1 MRRIFLIVL
10 LKLLILHQHHG
21 VASAYPEIFD
31 SNEEETVEIN
41 IEDSNSMEE
50 LTTMTNINEFSI
62 SEANTPNKNQESI
75 QTTTTI
81 ATTLIHPT
89 IEEQESSPIIMKLIS
104 AIELTNPNDA
114 ETTTEHHFDIV
125 NILKNRTKALF
136 DVNAP
141 NNPRKKPRILLTRPP
156 VQMSKSSSSS
166 DSDYESSNSM
176 EDTTTIP
183 YSEEESNET
192 NIENNSSEEITTASP
207 LPLTLPTSKR
217 PPKNIEI
224 FKTRPNEL
232 LRFYVE
238 DGHLRSPIAALV
250 DKKTNPLAKAK
261 RLWKAALR
269 PNSLLDIM
277 VVSYDSEGIKST
289 YNLTNTKAMMT
300 TLDKVRDENTTDQKS
315 KTYYSIIR
323 TGQLIPFD
331 SAIFITTDDIPND
344 NEHQYQASMFLL
356 KKRIRLYLIIFDDR
370 NNTTNETSTSTTVKE
385 TGFLG
390 QLAMLTGGDI
400 IYVPNYVFQK
410 QSEDGE
416 MGFITLYRQNK
427 YKPIDQEPL
436 KDFHENELKNDTETL
451 SLKDDD
457 DHHDSNN

>member
-1 MRRIFLIVL
+1 MRTIFLIVL
-10 LKLLILHQHHG
+10 LKLLILHQYHG
-21 VASAYPEIFD
+21 VARAYPEIFD

-50 LTTMTNINEFSI
+50 LTTMTNINELSI
-62 SEANTPNKNQESI
+62 NEANTPNKNQESI

-89 IEEQESSPIIMKLIS
+89 IEEHESSPIIMKLIS
-104 AIELTNPNDA
+104 AIESTKSSDA
-114 ETTTEHHFDIV
+114 ETTTEHPFDIV
-125 NILKNRTKALF
+125 NILKNRTKLLF

-156 VQMSKSSSSS
+156 VQMSKSSS

-192 NIENNSSEEITTASP
+192 NIENNSNEEITTASP
-207 LPLTLPTSKR
+207 LPPTLPTSKR

-331 SAIFITTDDIPND
+331 SAIFLTTDDIPTDAIPND

-356 KKRIRLYLIIFDDR
+356 KKRIRVRLINISSCLHLIACCMLY
-370 NNTTNETSTSTTVKE
+370 VKCC
-385 TGFLG
+385 
-390 QLAMLTGGDI
+390 
-400 IYVPNYVFQK
+400 
-410 QSEDGE
+410 
-416 MGFITLYRQNK
+416 
-427 YKPIDQEPL
+427 
-436 KDFHENELKNDTETL
+436 
-451 SLKDDD
+451 
-457 DHHDSNN
+457 

>member
-10 LKLLILHQHHG
+10 LKLLILHQHYG
-21 VASAYPEIFD
+21 VTSAYPESFD
-31 SNEEETVEIN
+31 SNEETVEIN

-50 LTTMTNINEFSI
+50 LTTMTYINELSI
-62 SEANTPNKNQESI
+62 NEANTPNKNHESI

-81 ATTLIHPT
+81 PTTLIHPT
-89 IEEQESSPIIMKLIS
+89 IEQQESSPIIMKLIS
-104 AIELTNPNDA
+104 AIESIKSNDA
-114 ETTTEHHFDIV
+114 ETTTDHPFDI
-125 NILKNRTKALF
+125 KNMVK
-136 DVNAP
+136 NQIKS
-141 NNPRKKPRILLTRPP
+141 RKERILTRPP
-156 VQMSKSSSSS
+156 VQMSKSSSS
-166 DSDYESSNSM
+166 DSEYDNSNSM

-207 LPLTLPTSKR
+207 LPPTLPTSQR
-217 PPKNIEI
+217 PPKHFEI

-232 LRFYVE
+232 LRIYVE

-250 DKKTNPLAKAK
+250 DKKTNPLGKAK

-300 TLDKVRDENTTDQKS
+300 TLDKVRDENTTDQQS

-331 SAIFITTDDIPND
+331 SAIFISTDDIPND
-344 NEHQYQASMFLL
+344 SEHQLQASMFLL
-356 KKRIRLYLIIFDDR
+356 KKRIRLYLIIFDGR
-370 NNTTNETSTSTTVKE
+370 NNTTNETTTTTTVKE

-400 IYVPNYVFQK
+400 IYVPNYVFQNQNYALSAK
-410 QSEDGE
+410 QIQAYRSRTIK
-416 MGFITLYRQNK
+416 GFPR
-427 YKPIDQEPL
+427 E
-436 KDFHENELKNDTETL
+436 
-451 SLKDDD
+451 
-457 DHHDSNN
+457 